1 MALDIP
7 MIKMTQFL
15 TFSPQDY
22 TIPGVLN
29 PLKIQLV
36 ELIFTVHMDMVY
48 IQLTLFA
55 SMSDGSR
62 PVLISWPMILE
73 FPQG

>member
-7 MIKMTQFL
+7 MIKMTDYL

-22 TIPGVLN
+22 TIPDVLN
-29 PLKIQLV
+29 PLQIQLV
-36 ELIFTVHMDMVY
+36 ELLFTVHMDMVY

-55 SMSDGSR
+55 SMSDGSI
-62 PVLISWPMILE
+62 PVLISWPMILDI
-73 FPQG
+73 PQG